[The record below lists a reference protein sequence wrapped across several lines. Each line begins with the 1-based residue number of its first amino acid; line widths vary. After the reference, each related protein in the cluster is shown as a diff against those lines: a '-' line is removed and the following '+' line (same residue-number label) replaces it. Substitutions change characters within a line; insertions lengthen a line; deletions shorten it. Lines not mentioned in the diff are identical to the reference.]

1 MMRSR
6 GLRGRWAA
14 ALALMVVCTACA
26 SGGGG
31 GAPGTERG
39 SSTRII
45 EAEILRLA
53 DSVNTAWEVVQR
65 LRPQWLRS
73 RGQVSVMSGEGDR
86 PIVYVNNARFG
97 EMIVLQNIEALS
109 VREMRFVRAADATT
123 RWGTGHPAGAIEVFL
138 HTGSR

>member
-1 MMRSR
+1 MRSR
-6 GLRGRWAA
+6 GPLGRWVAG
-14 ALALMVVCTACA
+14 LAVMVVCAACA
-26 SGGGG
+26 SGGGS
-31 GAPGTERG
+31 APGAERG

-53 DSVNTAWEVVQR
+53 DSVNSAWEVVQR

-73 RGQVSVMSGEGDR
+73 RGQVSVMSGEGDL

-97 EMIVLQNIEALS
+97 ELIVLQNIEAPS
-109 VREMRFVRAADATT
+109 VKEMRFVRAADATT

-138 HTGSR
+138 YSGGR

>member
-1 MMRSR
+1 
-6 GLRGRWAA
+6 
-14 ALALMVVCTACA
+14 MVVCTACA

-53 DSVNTAWEVVQR
+53 DSVNSAWEVVQR

-109 VREMRFVRAADATT
+109 VREMRFIRAADATT